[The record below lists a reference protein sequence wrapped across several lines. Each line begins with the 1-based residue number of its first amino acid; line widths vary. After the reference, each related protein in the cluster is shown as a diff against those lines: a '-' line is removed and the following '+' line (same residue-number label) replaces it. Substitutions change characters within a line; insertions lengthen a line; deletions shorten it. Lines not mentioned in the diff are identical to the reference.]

1 MKNKE
6 NKDFGDS
13 VSQDEFHAHC
23 KSNEE
28 TDKKLEKLLPLAKL
42 IPVLESIVKEKE
54 SMTFISKRILRIVT
68 YIATIIGLILG
79 LLELWKRIK

>member
-1 MKNKE
+1 MT
-6 NKDFGDS
+6 DGDT

>member
-1 MKNKE
+1 MT
-6 NKDFGDS
+6 DGDA

-54 SMTFISKRILRIVT
+54 SMTFISKRILKIVT
-68 YIATIIGLILG
+68 YTATIIGLILG